1 MSAFYSGPFCLSK
14 PSTPI
19 DSFPFLHHSRSC
31 RIRRLRPTQNP
42 SSRLGHFYRLVSP
55 ITSQVSV
62 SRCTR
67 ILRSSPIHIRVH
79 DREQGRL
86 RRYLF
91 KQELDRC
98 RSRHVFPSRNKP
110 NGTRNV
116 WLSRVASQCRLHRT
130 QRIRGK
136 GSQRL
141 FCQRTLSTLCPPAP
155 TGVFHFL
162 HGVFFLFLLL
172 QWCCHQSAT
181 KHHYLV
187 RYLSCTTSR
196 HATGFATPPPILTA
210 RTFKSQH
217 HFSTST
223 THPRPHAYADQR
235 ASYTTTGFARLGFP
249 VPRVVN
255 DVSNATVGRRRGRRC
270 DDRVN
275 IYAQRHGRRIGRT
288 DAHQL
293 CAVHDLCITA
303 AKVKNGSRPIV
314 CVSVADCLVIMT
326 MIVCRHCCCARCPMR
341 EPVFFSFFCAYH
353 ACLVSPYHLTLH
365 PSAIVST

>member
-1 MSAFYSGPFCLSK
+1 MSAFYSGSFCLSK
-14 PSTPI
+14 PSTAL

-31 RIRRLRPTQNP
+31 RFRRLRPTQNP

-55 ITSQVSV
+55 ITSQVSL

-67 ILRSSPIHIRVH
+67 FLRSSPIHIRVH

-116 WLSRVASQCRLHRT
+116 WLSRVASQCRFHRT

-141 FCQRTLSTLCPPAP
+141 FCQRTLSTLCPSPP
-155 TGVFHFL
+155 TRIFYFL
-162 HGVFFLFLLL
+162 HRLFLLFLL
-172 QWCCHQSAT
+172 QCCRYQSPT

-187 RYLSCTTSR
+187 RYLSCPTSR
-196 HATGFATPPPILTA
+196 HPARFATPPPIPTP

-223 THPRPHAYADQR
+223 THPRPHAYPDQR
-235 ASYTTTGFARLGFP
+235 ASYTTTGIARLGFP
-249 VPRVVN
+249 VPRIVN
-255 DVSNATVGRRRGRRC
+255 HVSNATVGRRRGRRR

-275 IYAQRHGRRIGRT
+275 IYAQRYGRRIGRT
-288 DAHQL
+288 DTHQL
-293 CAVHDLCITA
+293 CVVHDICITA

-314 CVSVADCLVIMT
+314 CISVADCLVIMT
-326 MIVCRHCCCARCPMR
+326 MVVCRHCCCAPMPDVR
-341 EPVFFSFFCAYH
+341 TCFFLFFCAYH
-353 ACLVSPYHLTLH
+353 ACLVSLYHLTLH